1 MQVQK
6 MYKQEEISG
15 IRYLYDAFLASLRSI
30 FLIDQNVDIFVV

>member
-15 IRYLYDAFLASLRSI
+15 IGYLYDAFLPSSLVWDL
-30 FLIDQNVDIFVV
+30 FF